1 MKGNLICIGNSNIGK
16 SSLLNLMFNLQFELN
31 CTGSKGL
38 FHQSVDVTF
47 AAGDTLPMD
56 VNVFDFQ
63 GERANEDFELI
74 CDFMEKMP
82 LAYLM
87 IQLSDIDY
95 VKRLKRAMKKRGLIE
110 KFEDKFIAL
119 TRNKDQC
126 EDIRDYV
133 NNTFN
138 TDEEDRVFDIS
149 DLSKFLA
156 FCESSLLALPIVQ
169 FGFII
174 E

>member
-1 MKGNLICIGNSNIGK
+1 
-16 SSLLNLMFNLQFELN
+16 
-31 CTGSKGL
+31 
-38 FHQSVDVTF
+38 
-47 AAGDTLPMD
+47 MD

-74 CDFMEKMP
+74 CGFMQEIP
-82 LAYLM
+82 DAYLM

-95 VKRLKRAMKKRGLIE
+95 VKRLKRAMKEVDGLIE

-119 TRNKDQC
+119 SRCKDKL

-149 DLSKFLA
+149 DLSKF
-156 FCESSLLALPIVQ
+156 
-169 FGFII
+169 
-174 E
+174 